1 MPLREHALKPLT
13 KSVLIPLELTGAA
26 SAAAAAIHKKIFGSG
41 VTKIILNEEMN
52 YIMKCLVKGLQESG
66 LLIKSICGRIEK

>member
-13 KSVLIPLELTGAA
+13 KSVLIPLELTGVA
-26 SAAAAAIHKKIFGSG
+26 SAAAAAIHRKIFGS

-52 YIMKCLVKGLQESG
+52 YIMKCLVKCLQESG

>member
-1 MPLREHALKPLT
+1 MPLREHTLKPLT
-13 KSVLIPLELTGAA
+13 KSVLIPLELTGVA
-26 SAAAAAIHKKIFGSG
+26 SAAAAAIHRKIFGS

-52 YIMKCLVKGLQESG
+52 YIMKCLVKCLQESG

>member
-13 KSVLIPLELTGAA
+13 KSVLIPLELTGVA
-26 SAAAAAIHKKIFGSG
+26 SAAAAAIHRKIFGS

-52 YIMKCLVKGLQESG
+52 YIMKCLVKCLQESG
-66 LLIKSICGRIEK
+66 LLIKSVCGRIEK

>member
-13 KSVLIPLELTGAA
+13 KSVLIPLELTGVA
-26 SAAAAAIHKKIFGSG
+26 SAAAAAIHRKIFGS

-52 YIMKCLVKGLQESG
+52 YIMKCLVKCLQESG
-66 LLIKSICGRIEK
+66 LLIKSNCGRIEK

>member
-13 KSVLIPLELTGAA
+13 KSVLIPLELTGVA
-26 SAAAAAIHKKIFGSG
+26 SAAAAAIHRKIFGS

-52 YIMKCLVKGLQESG
+52 YIMKCLVKCLQESG
-66 LLIKSICGRIEK
+66 LLIKSICGRTEK

>member
-13 KSVLIPLELTGAA
+13 KSVLIPLELTGVA
-26 SAAAAAIHKKIFGSG
+26 SAAAAAIHRKIFGS

-52 YIMKCLVKGLQESG
+52 YIMKCLVKCLQEYG
-66 LLIKSICGRIEK
+66 LLIKSNCGRIEK

>member
-13 KSVLIPLELTGAA
+13 KSVLIPLELTGVA
-26 SAAAAAIHKKIFGSG
+26 SAAAAAIHRKIFGS

-52 YIMKCLVKGLQESG
+52 YIMKCLVKCLQESG
-66 LLIKSICGRIEK
+66 LLIKSICGKIEK

>member
-13 KSVLIPLELTGAA
+13 KSVLIPLELTGVA
-26 SAAAAAIHKKIFGSG
+26 SAAAAAIHRKIFGSD
-41 VTKIILNEEMN
+41 TKIILNEEMN
-52 YIMKCLVKGLQESG
+52 YIMKCLVKCLQESG

>member
-13 KSVLIPLELTGAA
+13 KSVLIPLELTGVA
-26 SAAAAAIHKKIFGSG
+26 SAAAAAIHRKIIGS

-52 YIMKCLVKGLQESG
+52 YIMKCLVKCLQESG
-66 LLIKSICGRIEK
+66 LLIKSNCGRIEK

>member
-13 KSVLIPLELTGAA
+13 KSVLIPLELTGVA
-26 SAAAAAIHKKIFGSG
+26 SAAAAAIHRKIFGS
-41 VTKIILNEEMN
+41 VTKIILKKEMN
-52 YIMKCLVKGLQESG
+52 YIMKCLVKCLQESG